1 MFTSKAKGIHS
12 HIKGLETGE
21 SLSYVGHD
29 KAREA
34 AELIVEM
41 VKSKTI
47 AGRAILLVG
56 PSGCGKTA
64 LSIAISEELGIK
76 IPFNILNG
84 SEIYSA
90 EVRKTEVL
98 LEALRKS
105 ILLRIKEF
113 KNIYEGE
120 VVSLN
125 DVNLEEIEITLRAT
139 KGTKTFRISKL
150 LNEQITQQNIKKG
163 DVVYIESS
171 AGIIKKMGRGESH
184 MNDYDLESEKYV
196 PLPKGDIFRSK
207 EVIQETTLHNL
218 DLSFVQPTGQDVL
231 DLVTQVAS
239 PKKPE
244 ITEKLRKEVDQLVK
258 NYLEVDKAEIIPG
271 ILFIDDINVL
281 DEVSFSYL
289 NKAID
294 SPYNPLVILSSNNL
308 AVNENFV
315 FGIPRDLAS
324 KLLMIPIDKHTR
336 KNEIEIIKMRIFEE
350 DLNLNESCLK
360 LIFDLLESKSLRYC
374 LSILPILKSLDR
386 EITKEDIKEVVSIFE

>member
-47 AGRAILLVG
+47 AGRGILLVG

-90 EVRKTEVL
+90 EVKKTEVL

-336 KNEIEIIKMRIFEE
+336 KNEIEIVKMRIFEG

-386 EITKEDIKEVVSIFE
+386 EITKEDIEEVVSIFE

>member
-47 AGRAILLVG
+47 AGRGILLVG

-207 EVIQETTLHNL
+207 EIIQETTLHNL
-218 DLSFVQPTGQDVL
+218 DLSFVQPT
-231 DLVTQVAS
+231 
-239 PKKPE
+239 
-244 ITEKLRKEVDQLVK
+244 
-258 NYLEVDKAEIIPG
+258 
-271 ILFIDDINVL
+271 

-294 SPYNPLVILSSNNL
+294 SPYNPLIILSSNNL
-308 AVNENFV
+308 AVNDNFV

-336 KNEIEIIKMRIFEE
+336 KNEIEIVKMRIFEG

-386 EITKEDIKEVVSIFE
+386 EITKGDIEEVVSIFE